1 MVIYGVALLAI
12 CLLSGLF
19 LGELLGQLIG
29 VEANVGGVGI
39 AMLLLILL
47 GDWLNRRRPFL
58 PKTREGVLFWSGIY
72 IPIVVAM
79 AARQNVVAAIDG
91 GLAAFLAG
99 ALAVVVGLLLVPVI
113 SRVGAEPATGPGGA
127 PGGDDPPVEGR

>member
-12 CLLSGLF
+12 CLLSGLY

-39 AMLLLILL
+39 AMLLLILV
-47 GDWLNRRRPFL
+47 GDWLNRRRPLL

-113 SRVGAEPATGPGGA
+113 SRVGAEPATGAASGSA
-127 PGGDDPPVEGR
+127 GDDPPGEGR